1 MNIFSIENINLN
13 ALRVL
18 EAVYEE
24 SSASRA
30 AIRLNMTQSAISATI
45 RQLRRIY
52 NDPLFVRTGRG
63 LKPTLFCQQ
72 IYPFA
77 TESLNQARKTLEL
90 FAGREGLFEG
100 RTITVGMS
108 DDFEIAQA
116 PKW

>member
-52 NDPLFVRTGRG
+52 NDPLFVR
-63 LKPTLFCQQ
+63 P
-72 IYPFA
+72 A
-77 TESLNQARKTLEL
+77 A
-90 FAGREGLFEG
+90 A
-100 RTITVGMS
+100 
-108 DDFEIAQA
+108 
-116 PKW
+116 